1 MARSACCSSRVKV
14 VRGTSSDTGRTA
26 TVDRL
31 DAWFP
36 ASHWLPEVWRARLRP
51 EDQRRRTLGKSCCR
65 RPVGGAAEAGP
76 VSCLLSPEQWT
87 HTCQRTVD
95 LLQDLLPQQVDQP
108 GDDLPTTTR
117 TLRRDGSDRKRHLL
131 LEAGRSHHPPEGTS
145 S

>member
-1 MARSACCSSRVKV
+1 MQQVKRVCTALEVLSGLLSPMARSACCSSRVKV

-65 RPVGGAAEAGP
+65 RPVGGAPEAG
-76 VSCLLSPEQWT
+76 LRLDLSP
-87 HTCQRTVD
+87 V
-95 LLQDLLPQQVDQP
+95 P
-108 GDDLPTTTR
+108 
-117 TLRRDGSDRKRHLL
+117 
-131 LEAGRSHHPPEGTS
+131 
-145 S
+145 